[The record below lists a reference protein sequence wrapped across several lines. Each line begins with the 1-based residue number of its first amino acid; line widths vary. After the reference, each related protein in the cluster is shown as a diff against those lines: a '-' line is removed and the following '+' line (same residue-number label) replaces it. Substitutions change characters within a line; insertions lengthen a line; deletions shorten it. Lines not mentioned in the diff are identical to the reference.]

1 MVRVEGIGVGR
12 PKQPAGTQK
21 TWDMHIR
28 FDPNLRAVVQQVMIE
43 NRCSTPSELMRV
55 LLEREC
61 RRVVTEKP
69 SYELPF

>member
-1 MVRVEGIGVGR
+1 MGR

-28 FDPNLRAVVQQVMIE
+28 FDPNLKAVVQQVMIE

-61 RRVVTEKP
+61 RRVTEAPEQFK
-69 SYELPF
+69 LNF